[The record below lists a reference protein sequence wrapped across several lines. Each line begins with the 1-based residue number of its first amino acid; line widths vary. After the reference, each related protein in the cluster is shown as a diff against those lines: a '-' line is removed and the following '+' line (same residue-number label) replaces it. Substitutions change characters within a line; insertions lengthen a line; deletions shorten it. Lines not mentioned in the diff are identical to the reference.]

1 MERII
6 ALAGNPNVGKSTLF
20 NALTGMHQ
28 HTGNWSGKTVETAR
42 GRVPDYDY
50 TLIDLP
56 GTYSLIPHSA
66 EEEIARDFICFGRP
80 DTVLVVCDA
89 TCLERNLNLV
99 LQVLEVAPRTVVCLN
114 LSDEAAKKKIRIDAE
129 QLSARLGVEVVPTV
143 ARKRASV
150 KALLKAIGR
159 AEERTP
165 YCIPYPAVVEDAL
178 EELAAYL
185 RPHLSET
192 ISARWL
198 CLQLLSAEPVFL
210 GQLTALLPDGLPL
223 SEILDP
229 IRQRLL
235 EYGYDRDRFSDM
247 QTECIVREAE
257 ELCRDTVTYEDPSY
271 RHLDRTLDRILTGR
285 RWGYPVMLLL
295 LALVFW
301 ITVKGANYPSQWLSA
316 LFARLGDWLTLQAT
330 NIGIPPLIKSALISG
345 VYRVLTWV
353 ISVMLP
359 PMAIFFPLFTL
370 LEDMGYLPRI
380 AYNLDRPFARCNAC
394 GKQALTMCMGFGCN
408 AVGVTGC
415 RIIDSPRERLL
426 AVLTNS
432 LVPCNGRFPLL
443 IALLSIFFASGSGVA
458 AALLLTL
465 LILLCVVMTFGVTWI
480 LSHTLCRGEASSF
493 ALELPPYRRP
503 QIGRVLVRSVLD
515 RTLFVLGRA
524 ATVAAPAGLV
534 IWALANST
542 VDDQSLL
549 MLFSGWLDPLG
560 RLMGMDGV
568 LILAFILG
576 FPANEIVLP
585 VALMTYLSQGAPVE
599 LGDYAALKTV
609 LVQNGW
615 TWLTALCTILFSLF
629 HWPCSTTLLTVKK
642 ETGSLKWTILA
653 AVIPTLIGMLLCIL
667 LAQIFG

>member
-1 MERII
+1 MAHVI

-66 EEEIARDFICFGRP
+66 EEEIARDFICFGHP

-99 LQVLEVAPRTVVCLN
+99 LQVLEVSPRTVVCLN
-114 LSDEAAKKKIRIDAE
+114 LSDEASKKKIRIDTE
-129 QLSARLGVEVVPTV
+129 KLSERLGVEVVSTV
-143 ARKRASV
+143 ARKRSSV
-150 KALLKAIGR
+150 RNLLKAIDR
-159 AEERTP
+159 AKPKPP
-165 YCIPYPAVVEDAL
+165 YCIPYPVVVEDAL
-178 EELAAYL
+178 EELASFL
-185 RPHLSET
+185 RPYLAEGVSV
-192 ISARWL
+192 RWL
-198 CLQLLSAEPVFL
+198 CLQLLFAEPLFL

-223 SEILDP
+223 TEILDP
-229 IRQRLL
+229 LRQRLQEL
-235 EYGYDRDRFSDM
+235 GFDRDRFADM
-247 QTECIVREAE
+247 QTESIMREAE
-257 ELCRDTVTYEDPSY
+257 DLCRDAVIYEDPSY
-271 RHLDRTLDRILTGR
+271 RRLDRRLDRILTGR
-285 RWGYPVMLLL
+285 LWGYPVMLLL
-295 LALVFW
+295 LALIFW
-301 ITVKGANYPSQWLSA
+301 ITVKGANYPSQWLSV
-316 LFARLGDWLTLQAT
+316 LFSRIGDWLTAWAT
-330 NIGIPPLIKSALISG
+330 AVGVPTLVQSALISG

-353 ISVMLP
+353 VAVMLP

-380 AYNLDRPFARCNAC
+380 AYNLDRPFACCRAC

-426 AVLTNS
+426 AILTNS

-443 IALLSIFFASGSGVA
+443 IALLSIFFAAGNGVI

-465 LILLCVVMTFGVTWI
+465 LILLCVGMTFGATWI
-480 LSHTLCRGEASSF
+480 LSHTLCRGETSSF

-503 QIGRVLVRSVLD
+503 QIGKVLVRSVLD

-534 IWALANST
+534 IWALANIT
-542 VDDQSLL
+542 AGGQSLL
-549 MLFSGWLDPLG
+549 LLISGWLDPLG

-568 LILAFILG
+568 LVMAFILG

-585 VALMTYLSQGAPVE
+585 VALMTYLAQGAPVE

-609 LVQNGW
+609 LLQNGW
-615 TWLTALCTILFSLF
+615 TWVTALCTILFSLF

-642 ETGSLKWTILA
+642 ETGSFKWAFFA
-653 AVIPTLIGMLLCIL
+653 AVIPTLIGALLCIL
-667 LAQIFG
+667 TANIFG

>member
-1 MERII
+1 MERVI

-28 HTGNWSGKTVETAR
+28 HTGNWTGKTVETAR
-42 GRVPDYDY
+42 GHVSGYDY

-66 EEEIARDFICFGRP
+66 EEEIARDFICFGHP

-114 LSDEAAKKKIRIDAE
+114 LSDEAEKKKIRIDAKA
-129 QLSARLGVEVVPTV
+129 LSSRLGVEVIPTV
-143 ARKRASV
+143 ARKKTSV
-150 KALLKAIGR
+150 KALLKAIDR
-159 AEERTP
+159 AESKPT
-165 YCIPYPAVVEDAL
+165 YCIPYPVVVEDAL
-178 EELAAYL
+178 EELTTFL
-185 RPHLSET
+185 RPHLTENVS
-192 ISARWL
+192 IRWL
-198 CLQLLSAEPVFL
+198 GLQLLFADPIFL
-210 GQLTALLPDGLPL
+210 GQLTALLPDGLPIF
-223 SEILDP
+223 EVLDP

-235 EYGYDRDRFSDM
+235 DEGIDRDRFSDI
-247 QTECIVREAE
+247 QTESILQEAE
-257 ELCRDTVTYEDPSY
+257 DICRDVVVYEDPGY
-271 RHLDRTLDRILTGR
+271 RRFDRALDRILTGR
-285 RWGYPVMLLL
+285 LWGYLGMLLL

-301 ITVKGANYPSQWLSA
+301 VTVKGANYPSQWLSTLFTQLEDWLNLQA
-316 LFARLGDWLTLQAT
+316 LRLGL
-330 NIGIPPLIKSALISG
+330 PPLLRSALLEG

-380 AYNLDRPFARCNAC
+380 AYNLDRPFACCRAC

-426 AVLTNS
+426 AILTNS

-443 IALLSIFFASGSGVA
+443 IALLSIFFVSGSGTV

-465 LILLCVVMTFGVTWI
+465 LILLCVGMTFGVTWI
-480 LSHTLCRGEASSF
+480 LSHTLCRGEPSSF
-493 ALELPPYRRP
+493 VLELPPYRRP
-503 QIGRVLVRSVLD
+503 QIGQVLVRSVLD

-534 IWALANST
+534 IWALAHLT
-542 VDDQSLL
+542 VDSQSLL
-549 MLFSGWLDPLG
+549 QLLAQWLDPLG

-585 VALMTYLSQGAPVE
+585 VALMTYLAQGAPVE
-599 LGDYAALKTV
+599 LGDYTTLKTV

-615 TWLTALCTILFSLF
+615 TWVTALCTIVFSLF

-642 ETGSLKWTILA
+642 ETGSLKWTFFA
-653 AVIPTLIGMLLCIL
+653 AVIPTAIGMLLCIL